1 MSFSKR
7 PPRFPS
13 AQTILVANERCGR
26 CQGDPRPVGYLIRVR
41 EDVGG
46 GRRKTVKLLLCR
58 NCIEKALREQQAE

>member
-1 MSFSKR
+1 MSLSKR

-46 GRRKTVKLLLCR
+46 AGARP
-58 NCIEKALREQQAE
+58 